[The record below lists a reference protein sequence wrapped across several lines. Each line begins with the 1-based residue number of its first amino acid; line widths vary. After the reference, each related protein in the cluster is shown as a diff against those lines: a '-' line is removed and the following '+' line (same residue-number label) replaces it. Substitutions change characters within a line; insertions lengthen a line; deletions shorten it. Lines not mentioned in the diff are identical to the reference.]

1 MVNVYQLTV
10 TLISALDARVTAT
23 VMLMNIMIP
32 DINNEDIVPT
42 EAHGIYTLPQPVTN
56 PFLQATLGTPLETQM
71 SVLSDSS
78 DRHPY
83 LEYRSTSQ

>member
-1 MVNVYQLTV
+1 CLYYCIL
-10 TLISALDARVTAT
+10 
-23 VMLMNIMIP
+23 IP

-42 EAHGIYTLPQPVTN
+42 EAHGIYAIPQLVTN
-56 PFLQATLGTPLETQM
+56 PFLQATLGIPLERRCPYYRIT
-71 SVLSDSS
+71 